1 VTENLPQA
9 DELTDKAW
17 FQNFIGKSA
26 VVFVWAAIPYKMEWR
41 YSLVAYK
48 DILIE
53 AGHICQ
59 NLYLACHGIGAGT
72 CAIAAYEQ
80 KVIDELIQV
89 DGENE
94 MTVYIAPVGK
104 IAK

>member
-1 VTENLPQA
+1 M
-9 DELTDKAW
+9 DKAW

-26 VVFVWAAIPYKMEWR
+26 VVFVWAATPYRSEWR
-41 YSLVAYK
+41 YTLVSYK

-59 NLYLACHGIGAGT
+59 NLYLACEAIGAGT
-72 CAIAAYEQ
+72 CAIASYEQ
-80 KVIDELIQV
+80 KALDELLQI

-94 MTVYIAPVGK
+94 ITVYLSPVGK
-104 IAK
+104 V